1 VVDIQHVIIA
11 DYADIVNGKLYL
23 MGGGWDTFY
32 AKEAPSQ
39 VRLSIAVGVLVE
51 WEETNLPLIVNL
63 FVEDDDGK
71 QMAKIEGKM
80 QVGRPA
86 ALPPGSRQLS
96 QMAANITMNLPTFGG
111 YRIRVDAGTGD
122 AAAER
127 TVPFRML
134 ERK

>member
-1 VVDIQHVIIA
+1 MIIA
-11 DYADIVNGKLYL
+11 DYADIVSGKLYL
-23 MGGGWDTFY
+23 TGGGWDTFY

-39 VRLSIAVGVLVE
+39 VRLAVAVGVLVG
-51 WEETNLPLIVNL
+51 WEETNLPLTVNL

-86 ALPPGSRQLS
+86 GLPPGSRQLS
-96 QMAANITMNLPTFGG
+96 QMAANITMNLPAFGG
-111 YRIRVDAGTGD
+111 YRIRV
-122 AAAER
+122 AAEGAKQEVAER
-127 TVPFRML
+127 NVPFRML

>member
-1 VVDIQHVIIA
+1 MIIA

-39 VRLSIAVGVLVE
+39 VRLSIAVGVLVG
-51 WEETNLPLIVNL
+51 WEETNQPLIVNL

-96 QMAANITMNLPTFGG
+96 QMAANITMNLPAFGG
-111 YRIRVDAGTGD
+111 YRVRVVAEGSKQEI
-122 AAAER
+122 AER
-127 TVPFRML
+127 NVTFRML

>member
-1 VVDIQHVIIA
+1 MIIS

-39 VRLSIAVGVLVE
+39 VRLSIAVGVLVG

-96 QMAANITMNLPTFGG
+96 QMAANITMNLPAFGG
-111 YRIRVDAGTGD
+111 YRVRVVAEGSKQET
-122 AAAER
+122 AER
-127 TVPFRML
+127 NVTFRML

>member
-1 VVDIQHVIIA
+1 MIIA

-39 VRLSIAVGVLVE
+39 VRLSIAVGVLVG
-51 WEETNLPLIVNL
+51 WEETNQPLVVNL

-86 ALPPGSRQLS
+86 GLAPGSRQLS
-96 QMAANITMNLPTFGG
+96 QMAANITMNLPAFGG
-111 YRIRVDAGTGD
+111 YRVRVLAEGAEQ

-127 TVPFRML
+127 HVPFRML

>member
-1 VVDIQHVIIA
+1 MIIA

-39 VRLSIAVGVLVE
+39 VRLAIAVGVLVG
-51 WEETNLPLIVNL
+51 WDETNVPLTVNV

-71 QMAKIEGKM
+71 QMAKIEGQM

-86 ALPPGSRQLS
+86 GLPPGSRQLS
-96 QMAANITMNLPTFGG
+96 QMAANITMTLPAFGG
-111 YRIRVDAGTGD
+111 YRVRV
-122 AAAER
+122 AADGPKHEPAER
-127 TVPFRML
+127 NVPFRML
-134 ERK
+134 ERS